1 MWTCGDAGV
10 ISYAGALPPP
20 HSRTPTFPNPNVPQ
34 SKRLVVGLGNP
45 GEAYAG
51 TRHNAGFMLV
61 DRLAGRLGAVVT
73 DYRCKALTGAAHH
86 QGAAVVLAK
95 PTTYVNRS
103 GDAVRSLLREEELEP
118 GDLLVAVDD
127 LNLDVGTIRLRRGG
141 SSGGHNGLAS
151 VAEALGLPDYPR
163 LRIGIGSGY
172 ERGGQADYVLAPF
185 SAEQRS
191 RVDEALDRARDA
203 ALTFVTD
210 GIETAMN
217 RFN

>member
-1 MWTCGDAGV
+1 M
-10 ISYAGALPPP
+10 
-20 HSRTPTFPNPNVPQ
+20 
-34 SKRLVVGLGNP
+34 KRLIVGLGNP
-45 GEAYAG
+45 GAEYAG

-73 DYRCKALTGAAHH
+73 DYRCKALTGAAHY
-86 QGAAVVLAK
+86 QGGPVVLAK

-185 SAEQRS
+185 SAEQRP